1 MPASGGQSAQE
12 ALSHTPVDP
21 DRVRRPIGVA
31 LQPNGQQF
39 VIGPSIGVEG
49 GQSVD
54 LGTEDF
60 GGRQRNDLKLD
71 SSPRGM
77 SEV

>member
-39 VIGPSIGVEG
+39 VIGPSIGVGG

-60 GGRQRNDLKLD
+60 GGRGGDDLKLG
-71 SSPRGM
+71 SSHFG
-77 SEV
+77 